1 MTRYRLSGTVEE
13 AHLSA
18 VIGAYSAA
26 GLRSSLDPEITLSLM
41 PAFQA
46 MAPSAHRD
54 IEWGS
59 TAPAPKAAPAPK
71 RKIKRASPRNGA
83 EWPAPGSIY
92 DVVLQSIKE
101 SPKTPVVLREVLK
114 AGGFS
119 AGSVNSALVRL
130 DKAGKAK
137 NGEGGW
143 IAT

>member
-26 GLRSSLDPEITLSLM
+26 GLRSELDPEITLSLM
-41 PAFQA
+41 PAFKA
-46 MAPSAHRD
+46 MAPTAHRD

-59 TAPAPKAAPAPK
+59 TAPAPKAAPK
-71 RKIKRASPRNGA
+71 RKIKRATRNNGA

-92 DVVLQSIKE
+92 DVVLKSIKD
-101 SPKTPVVLREVLK
+101 SPKTPVALREVLK

-119 AGSVNSALVRL
+119 PGSVNSALVRL
-130 DKAGKAK
+130 DKAGKAR